1 MSMKRAAKQLRKR
14 QQKQRRAAIKRT
26 KPPSAK
32 MQTIIGWVKNGRP
45 EWMSIGHWQ
54 AVIRCVPRKAGAKL
68 RDRARA
74 HTLGIST
81 RSY

>member
-1 MSMKRAAKQLRKR
+1 MSVKRYAKQLRY
-14 QQKQRRAAIKRT
+14 KQASLRRAAIKRT

-32 MQTIIGWVKNGRP
+32 MQTIISWVKNGRP

-54 AVIRCVPRKAGAKL
+54 AVIRCVPRKAGAKI
-68 RDRARA
+68 RDRMQAK
-74 HTLGIST
+74 TLGICT